1 MITKFPLNSD
11 AYALRP
17 DAARLGRH
25 IAAAVGFCVAFGGL
39 AAAAPATGAEPMTEA
54 GYRADVERWRAAR
67 DARLRAPDGWL
78 ALVGLV
84 WLKAGPNRFGSARD
98 NDVPLPGAAPAHAGA
113 FIVEGRTVKLVL
125 EAGAALTM
133 NGAPAKP
140 GPLRT
145 DAAASPDVL
154 ASGTVSWQ
162 VIERGDRLGVR
173 VKDSASPAR
182 RAFAGSRWY
191 PIDPAFRVVARLVPH
206 ATATKIVVPDASGGR
221 QTLESPGTL
230 ELALAGRPVRLDP
243 VLDGDDPA
251 DQMIV
256 FRDLTSGRET
266 YGAGRFVRALRQPDG
281 TFVVDF
287 NRAYFPPCAFT
298 PYATCPLPPEQ
309 NRLKLAVPAGQKNDE
324 AAGGVSSHGPA
335 PSVDRK
341 PTK

>member
-1 MITKFPLNSD
+1 MSD
-11 AYALRP
+11 A
-17 DAARLGRH
+17 D
-25 IAAAVGFCVAFGGL
+25 
-39 AAAAPATGAEPMTEA
+39 
-54 GYRADVERWRAAR
+54 YRADVERWRTAR

-84 WLKAGPNRFGSARD
+84 WLKPGTNRFGAARD
-98 NDVPLPGAAPAHAGA
+98 NDVPLPGAVPAHAGA
-113 FIVEGRTVKLVL
+113 FVVDGMAVRLVL
-125 EAGAALTM
+125 EPGASLTM

-162 VIERGDRLGVR
+162 IIERGERLGVR

-206 ATATKIVVPDASGGR
+206 ASPTKIVVPDASGGR
-221 QTLESPGTL
+221 QTLESQGTL
-230 ELALAGRPVRLDP
+230 ELSLAGKPVRLDP
-243 VLDGDDPA
+243 VLDGDDPS

-266 YGAGRFVRALRQPDG
+266 YGGGRFVRALRQPDG

-298 PYATCPLPPEQ
+298 PYATCPLPPDQ
-309 NRLKLAVPAGQKNDE
+309 NRLELAVPAGQKNDDAA
-324 AAGGVSSHGPA
+324 AAGGSDGSA
-335 PSVDRK
+335 RDDRK

>member
-1 MITKFPLNSD
+1 MSD
-11 AYALRP
+11 A
-17 DAARLGRH
+17 D
-25 IAAAVGFCVAFGGL
+25 
-39 AAAAPATGAEPMTEA
+39 
-54 GYRADVERWRAAR
+54 YRADVERWRAAR

-84 WLKAGPNRFGSARD
+84 WLKPGTNRFGGGRD

-113 FIVEGRTVKLVL
+113 LVVEGRTVRLVL
-125 EAGAALTM
+125 ESGASLTM

-162 VIERGDRLGVR
+162 IIERGERLGVR
-173 VKDSASPAR
+173 IKDSASPAR

-191 PIDPAFRVVARLVPH
+191 AIDPAFRVVARLVPR
-206 ATATKIVVPDASGGR
+206 ARPTTIVVPDASGGR

-230 ELALAGRPVRLDP
+230 ELALLGKPVRLDP
-243 VLDGDDPA
+243 VLDGDDPS

-266 YGAGRFVRALRQPDG
+266 YGGGRFVRALRQPDG

-309 NRLKLAVPAGQKNDE
+309 NRLKLAVPAGQKNDDAA
-324 AAGGVSSHGPA
+324 AAGASDASA
-335 PSVDRK
+335 RDDRK